1 MKFLKSVNRPR
12 AKNSQSKPASESVE
26 YLHSLIE
33 ASKAINSTLD
43 LDELLE
49 IILRIALEKTNAGAG
64 TIYLVDHEKGDV
76 WSKISDKNDKN
87 EIRLPIGQGIA
98 GFVAK
103 TGETVNIE
111 DATNHPRF
119 TGHFDKLTGFHTK
132 SMLCMPMRNEDER
145 IIGVFQIMNKRR
157 GAFGCEDEEFLSGL
171 SIHAT
176 LAIRKAALHQEALEK
191 RALEHEMNV
200 AREIQENLLPQKLP
214 DIRNYD
220 FAALNLPAKAIG
232 GDYYDYIM
240 LPENHLRFCI
250 ADVCGKGIPAALIM
264 ATLRTT
270 MHFQKSDFDPE
281 SVGRLVSRINRVMF
295 ESTPLSRFV
304 TLFYGE
310 LNLNNGN
317 LLYVNAGHN
326 PPYFCPISENPRQLR
341 VGGMAL
347 GLVKESEFQVG
358 QLQIKPGDLLLLYT
372 DGVTEA
378 MNASYDEYGD
388 ERLLLFL
395 KEHRNN
401 NSADLMNKIVA
412 DVSAHLDGMQQND
425 DLTMAVIKRT

>member
-1 MKFLKSVNRPR
+1 VN
-12 AKNSQSKPASESVE
+12 SFQSKNVESKLVRKRVE

-49 IILRIALEKTNAGAG
+49 IILRIALDKTNAGAG
-64 TIYLVDHEKGDV
+64 TIYLVDREKGEV
-76 WSKISDKNDKN
+76 WSRISDKNERN
-87 EIRLPIGQGIA
+87 EIRLPIGRGIA

-111 DATNHPRF
+111 NAIKHPRF

-132 SMLCMPMRNEDER
+132 SMLCMPMRNEDEQ
-145 IIGVFQIMNKRR
+145 IIGVFQIMNKRD
-157 GAFGCEDEEFLSGL
+157 GAFGEEDEEFLSGL

-176 LAIRKAALHQEALEK
+176 LAIRQAALHRESLEK

-200 AREIQENLLPQKLP
+200 AREIQENLLPQQVPK
-214 DIRNYD
+214 IQNYD
-220 FAALNLPAKAIG
+220 FAAINLPAKAIG

-270 MHFQKSDFDPE
+270 MHFQKAEFDAA

-295 ESTPLSRFV
+295 ESMPLSRFV

-310 LNLNNGN
+310 LDLNNGD
-317 LLYVNAGHN
+317 LFYVNAGHN
-326 PPYFCPISENPRQLR
+326 PPYFYSTDENPQQLR

-347 GLVKESEFQVG
+347 GLLKETEFQVG
-358 QLQIKPGDLLLLYT
+358 HVQMQPGDLLFLYT

-378 MNASYDEYGD
+378 MNSSLDEYGD
-388 ERLLLFL
+388 ERLFHFL
-395 KEHRNN
+395 KEKRN
-401 NSADLMNKIVA
+401 SKAADLINSIVA
-412 DVSAHLDGMQQND
+412 YVSAHLNGMQQND
-425 DLTMAVIKRT
+425 DLTMAVVKRI

>member
-1 MKFLKSVNRPR
+1 MNDHK
-12 AKNSQSKPASESVE
+12 AKNSQRKPIRERVE

-49 IILRIALEKTNAGAG
+49 IILRIALENTNAGAG
-64 TIYLVDHEKGDV
+64 TIYLIDRDKGEV
-76 WSKISDKNDKN
+76 WSKISDKDERN

-111 DATNHPRF
+111 NAMEHPRF
-119 TGHFDKLTGFHTK
+119 TENFDKLTGFHTK
-132 SMLCMPMRNEDER
+132 SMLCMPMRNEDEQ
-145 IIGVFQIMNKRR
+145 IIGVFQIMNKRG
-157 GAFGCEDEEFLSGL
+157 GAFDEEDEEFLSGL

-176 LAIRKAALHQEALEK
+176 LAIRQAALHKESLEK

-200 AREIQENLLPQKLP
+200 AREIQENLLPQHVP
-214 DIRNYD
+214 EIQNYD
-220 FAALNLPAKAIG
+220 FAATNLPAKAIG
-232 GDYYDYIM
+232 GDYYDYII

-270 MHFQKSDFDPE
+270 MHFQKSDFDAA

-295 ESTPLSRFV
+295 ESMPLSRFV

-310 LNLNNGN
+310 LDLNSGN
-317 LLYVNAGHN
+317 LFYVNAGHN
-326 PPYFCPISENPRQLR
+326 PPYFYQADENLHQLH

-347 GLVKESEFQVG
+347 GLLKETEFQVG
-358 QLQIKPGDLLLLYT
+358 HVQMKAGDLLFLYT

-378 MNASYDEYGD
+378 MNSSLDEYGD
-388 ERLLLFL
+388 ERLSLFL
-395 KEHRNN
+395 KENRNSKAEDLIN
-401 NSADLMNKIVA
+401 NIVA
-412 DVSAHLDGMQQND
+412 DVPAHLDGMQQND
-425 DLTMAVIKRT
+425 DLTMAVIKRL

>member
-1 MKFLKSVNRPR
+1 M
-12 AKNSQSKPASESVE
+12 NSFQSKNVESKLVRKRVE

-49 IILRIALEKTNAGAG
+49 IILRIALDKTNAGAG
-64 TIYLVDHEKGDV
+64 TIYLVDREKGEV
-76 WSKISDKNDKN
+76 WSRISDKNERN
-87 EIRLPIGQGIA
+87 EIRLPIGRGIA

-111 DATNHPRF
+111 NAIKHPRF

-132 SMLCMPMRNEDER
+132 SMLCMPMRNEDEQ
-145 IIGVFQIMNKRR
+145 IIGVFQIMNKRD
-157 GAFGCEDEEFLSGL
+157 GAFGEEDEEFLSGL

-176 LAIRKAALHQEALEK
+176 LAIRQAALHRESLEK

-200 AREIQENLLPQKLP
+200 AREIQENLLPQQVPK
-214 DIRNYD
+214 IQNYD
-220 FAALNLPAKAIG
+220 FAAINLPAKAIG

-270 MHFQKSDFDPE
+270 MHFQKAEFDAA

-295 ESTPLSRFV
+295 ESMPLSRFV

-310 LNLNNGN
+310 LDLNNGD
-317 LLYVNAGHN
+317 LFYVNAGHN
-326 PPYFCPISENPRQLR
+326 PPYFYSTDENPQQLR

-347 GLVKESEFQVG
+347 GLLKETEFQVG
-358 QLQIKPGDLLLLYT
+358 HVQMQPGDLLFLYT

-378 MNASYDEYGD
+378 MNSSLDEYGD
-388 ERLLLFL
+388 ERLFHFL
-395 KEHRNN
+395 KEKRN
-401 NSADLMNKIVA
+401 SKAADLINSIVA
-412 DVSAHLDGMQQND
+412 DVSAHLNGMQQND
-425 DLTMAVIKRT
+425 DLTMAVVKRM

>member
-1 MKFLKSVNRPR
+1 VNTF
-12 AKNSQSKPASESVE
+12 QSKNAESKLVRQRVE

-49 IILRIALEKTNAGAG
+49 IILRIALENTNAGAG
-64 TIYLVDHEKGDV
+64 TIYLVDREKGEV
-76 WSKISDKNDKN
+76 WSRISDKDERN

-103 TGETVNIE
+103 TGEIVNIE
-111 DATNHPRF
+111 NAMEHPRF
-119 TGHFDKLTGFHTK
+119 TGNFDKLTGFHTK
-132 SMLCMPMRNEDER
+132 SMLCMPMRNEDEQ
-145 IIGVFQIMNKRR
+145 IIGVFQIMNKR
-157 GAFGCEDEEFLSGL
+157 GGVFGEEDEEFLSGL

-176 LAIRKAALHQEALEK
+176 LAIRQAALHKESLEK

-200 AREIQENLLPQKLP
+200 AREIQENLLPQHVP
-214 DIRNYD
+214 EIQNYD
-220 FAALNLPAKAIG
+220 FAAINLPAKAIG

-270 MHFQKSDFDPE
+270 MHFQKAEFDAA

-295 ESTPLSRFV
+295 ESMPLSRFV

-310 LNLNNGN
+310 LDLNSGN
-317 LLYVNAGHN
+317 LFYVNAGHN
-326 PPYFCPISENPRQLR
+326 PPYFYHVDENPQQLH

-347 GLVKESEFQVG
+347 GLLKETEFQVG
-358 QLQIKPGDLLLLYT
+358 HVQMKAGDLLFLYT

-378 MNASYDEYGD
+378 MNSSLDEYGD
-388 ERLLLFL
+388 ERLSLFL
-395 KEHRNN
+395 KENRNSKAEDLIN
-401 NSADLMNKIVA
+401 NIVA

-425 DLTMAVIKRT
+425 DLTMAVIKRL

>member
-1 MKFLKSVNRPR
+1 M
-12 AKNSQSKPASESVE
+12 NSFQSKNVESKLVRKRVE

-49 IILRIALEKTNAGAG
+49 IILRIALDKTNAGAG
-64 TIYLVDHEKGDV
+64 TIYLVDREKGEV
-76 WSKISDKNDKN
+76 WSRISDKNERN
-87 EIRLPIGQGIA
+87 EIRLPIGRGIA

-111 DATNHPRF
+111 NAIKHPRF

-132 SMLCMPMRNEDER
+132 SMLCMPMRNEDEQ
-145 IIGVFQIMNKRR
+145 IIGVFQIMNKRD
-157 GAFGCEDEEFLSGL
+157 GAFGEEDEEFLSGL

-176 LAIRKAALHQEALEK
+176 LAIRQAALHRESLEK

-200 AREIQENLLPQKLP
+200 AREIQENLLPQQVPK
-214 DIRNYD
+214 IQNYD
-220 FAALNLPAKAIG
+220 FAAINLPAKAIG

-270 MHFQKSDFDPE
+270 MHFQKAEFDAA

-295 ESTPLSRFV
+295 ESMPLSRFV

-310 LNLNNGN
+310 LDLNNGD
-317 LLYVNAGHN
+317 LFYVNAGHN
-326 PPYFCPISENPRQLR
+326 PPYFYSTDENPQQLR

-347 GLVKESEFQVG
+347 GLLKETEFQVG
-358 QLQIKPGDLLLLYT
+358 HVQMQPGDLLFLYT

-378 MNASYDEYGD
+378 MNSSLDEYGD
-388 ERLLLFL
+388 ERLFHFL
-395 KEHRNN
+395 KEKRN
-401 NSADLMNKIVA
+401 SKAADLINSIVA
-412 DVSAHLDGMQQND
+412 DVSAHLNGMQQND
-425 DLTMAVIKRT
+425 DLTMAVVKRI